1 MEMKNLLNMDHRRY
15 TNFSRL
21 ENRGHFKGGGNA
33 CETR

>member
-21 ENRGHFKGGGNA
+21 ENRGHFKGRRSA
-33 CETR
+33 RETR